1 MIALFADLAGHR
13 PWAAAALAAALVVF
27 VVNGSRL
34 AVIDARSHRLPNR
47 IVLPWYPV
55 AALLLAATALL
66 AGDPWQALR
75 MLAGGGILFS
85 FYLLLHLVQPR
96 GMGMGDVKLAGV
108 LGMHLALPAW
118 EYLAL
123 GTLLTFTLGGLTAV
137 VLVLTKRI
145 GARTAVPFGPFM
157 VLGTAAA
164 LLIG

>member
-1 MIALFADLAGHR
+1 MISLFAELSGER

-27 VVNGSRL
+27 AVNGTRL
-34 AVIDARSHRLPNR
+34 AVIDARTHRLPNR

-55 AALLLAATALL
+55 AVVLLGAAALL
-66 AGDPWQALR
+66 AGDPGQTLR
-75 MLAGGGILFS
+75 MLAGGAILFG
-85 FYLLLHLVQPR
+85 FYLLLHLIQPR

-108 LGMHLALPAW
+108 LGLHLAFPAW

-123 GTLLTFTLGGLTAV
+123 GTLLTFLAGGLTAV

-145 GARTAVPFGPFM
+145 DAKASVPFGPFM
-157 VLGTAAA
+157 VLGTAGA